1 VRGTAT
7 ATAAAETRGHYGKR
21 RGESNN
27 FGGATLAK
35 SVVRPV
41 IGGFAFFRGLRGFR
55 GRSGSVSH
63 YPRQSDLLF
72 PLVLSACHSR
82 FDFPSAALI
91 VSVMRIRPI
100 SIALLVLAGCRTAP
114 SLLVPDDSGVQLAR
128 TTIAAPNPAERGAY
142 EVKFL
147 YYGSGT
153 DKNRAVY
160 RDSVTIKTRAVNG
173 TPYLR
178 GGDPKRLKARWK
190 YWGFDEKHLPV
201 QARVWYPEGA
211 GPFPLVLIVH
221 GNHDMKQF
229 SDPGYAYLGELLA
242 SRGYIVASVDEN
254 FLNGDLRN
262 ENDARGWML
271 LQHLTAWRAW
281 FNDPGSPFYRKV
293 DLTNI
298 ALIGHSRG
306 GEAVAVAAAFNRL
319 PRYPDDAR
327 VLFNF
332 GFGIKSVIAI
342 APVDGQYK
350 PQDKGTPIENVN
362 YFVLHGSHDSDV
374 QTFMG
379 VRQYERVRFTDGGNW
394 VKGALYVYRANH
406 GQFNTVWGDN
416 DVGDTGWLL
425 NRSLLLTGEEQRQV
439 AKVFI
444 GGFLD
449 LTLRNQRAYLP
460 MFRDHRAA
468 GTWLPKTIYLS
479 QFDVPT
485 TRTLADF
492 EEGIDVTAG
501 SARGVKIGGSGLAT
515 WKEVGLTM
523 RSRGLQPFN
532 NTVAMLGW
540 TAPRSAASAAPSA
553 QAAADTVRPTY
564 TITLPDTLAAAW
576 KVNAGSSIVFSLANY
591 GEKARPLA
599 VADTAAP
606 ADSEKVAPTSNPTSN
621 PKAPTD
627 SAKRAQAVQAAAQAA
642 LDSLPLD
649 LSIEL
654 VLADG
659 RTGRVRLSSIA
670 PVRPPLTVRLWKY
683 EYIEK
688 RLNPP
693 SKNHD
698 SILAKYVV
706 PLSAFA
712 PALGAFDPVTIRAIR
727 FRFDHVTGGTILLDD
742 VGLDVPLN
750 PSTP

>member
-1 VRGTAT
+1 MR
-7 ATAAAETRGHYGKR
+7 
-21 RGESNN
+21 SS
-27 FGGATLAK
+27 L
-35 SVVRPV
+35 
-41 IGGFAFFRGLRGFR
+41 IFAGL
-55 GRSGSVSH
+55 
-63 YPRQSDLLF
+63 LI
-72 PLVLSACHSR
+72 LS
-82 FDFPSAALI
+82 
-91 VSVMRIRPI
+91 
-100 SIALLVLAGCRTAP
+100 GCRTAP
-114 SLLVPDDSGVQLAR
+114 SLLVPDDSAVQLAR
-128 TTIAAPNPAERGAY
+128 TTVAAPNPGEAGTYR
-142 EVKFL
+142 VKFL
-147 YYGSGT
+147 SYGSGT
-153 DKNRAVY
+153 DKHRPAY

-178 GGDPKRLKARWK
+178 GGDAKRLKARWS

-201 QARVWYPEGA
+201 QARVWYPDGA

-271 LQHLTAWRAW
+271 LQHLSAWRAW
-281 FNDPGSPFYRKV
+281 SNDPGSPFYKMV
-293 DLTNI
+293 DLANV

-319 PRYPDDAR
+319 TRYPDDAR
-327 VLFNF
+327 VTFNF
-332 GFGIKSVIAI
+332 GFGIRTVIAI

-350 PQDKGTPIENVN
+350 PQDKGTPLENVN
-362 YFVLHGSHDSDV
+362 YLVLHGSHDSDV

-379 VRQYERVRFTDGGNW
+379 IRQYERVRFTDGGRW
-394 VKGALYVYRANH
+394 VKSALYIYRANH

-416 DVGDTGWLL
+416 DVGASGWLL
-425 NRSLLLTGEEQRQV
+425 NKELLLSGEEQRQI

-460 MFRDHRAA
+460 MFRDHRTA
-468 GTWLPKTIYLS
+468 GTWLPKTMYLS

-485 TRTLADF
+485 TRTLADY
-492 EEGIDVTAG
+492 EEGIDVTAA
-501 SARGVKIGGSGLAT
+501 SARGVTISGSGLAT

-532 NTVAMLGW
+532 NTAVMLGW
-540 TAPRSAASAAPSA
+540 TAPAASAAA
-553 QAAADTVRPTY
+553 ETVRPSY
-564 TITLPDTLAAAW
+564 TLTLPDTLAAAW
-576 KVNAGSSIVFSLANY
+576 KVNAGSSIVFSLADY
-591 GEKARPLA
+591 GEKARALA

-606 ADSEKVAPTSNPTSN
+606 SDSEKVAP
-621 PKAPTD
+621 KKAGARAPTD
-627 SAKRAQAVQAAAQAA
+627 SAKRAEAAARAA

-649 LSIEL
+649 LSIEI

-688 RLNPP
+688 RLTPP

-698 SILAKYVV
+698 DILAKYAV
-706 PLSAFA
+706 PLAAFA

-727 FRFDHVTGGTILLDD
+727 FRFDHRAGGTILLDE
-742 VGLDVPLN
+742 VGLDIP
-750 PSTP
+750 PIAPAP

>member
-1 VRGTAT
+1 MRLRPI
-7 ATAAAETRGHYGKR
+7 TAA
-21 RGESNN
+21 
-27 FGGATLAK
+27 
-35 SVVRPV
+35 
-41 IGGFAFFRGLRGFR
+41 
-55 GRSGSVSH
+55 
-63 YPRQSDLLF
+63 LL
-72 PLVLSACHSR
+72 L
-82 FDFPSAALI
+82 
-91 VSVMRIRPI
+91 
-100 SIALLVLAGCRTAP
+100 LAGCRTAP
-114 SLLVPDDSGVQLAR
+114 SLLVPDDSAVQLAH
-128 TTIAAPNPAERGAY
+128 TTIAAPNPAERGTYA
-142 EVKFL
+142 VKFL

-153 DKNRAVY
+153 DTHRAEY

-229 SDPGYAYLGELLA
+229 SDPGYGYLGELFA

-281 FNDPGSPFYRKV
+281 SNDPRSPFFRKV
-293 DLTNI
+293 DLGSV

-327 VLFNF
+327 VTFNF
-332 GFGIKSVIAI
+332 GFGIRSVIAI

-350 PQDKGTPIENVN
+350 PQDKGTPVENVN

-379 VRQYERVRFTDGGNW
+379 IRQYERVRFTDGGNW
-394 VKGALYVYRANH
+394 VKGALYIYRANH

-416 DVGDTGWLL
+416 DVGDSGWLL
-425 NRSLLLTGEEQRQV
+425 NKSLLLTGEEQRQI

-485 TRTLADF
+485 TRTLADY

-501 SARGVKIGGSGLAT
+501 SARGVTIGGSGLAT

-532 NTVAMLGW
+532 NTVVMLGW
-540 TAPRSAASAAPSA
+540 TSPRSTSP
-553 QAAADTVRPTY
+553 AAADTVRPTY
-564 TITLPDTLAAAW
+564 TLTLPDTLAAAW
-576 KVNAGSSIVFSLANY
+576 KLNAGSSVVFSLANY
-591 GEKARPLA
+591 GEMARPLA
-599 VADTAAP
+599 AADTAAP
-606 ADSEKVAPTSNPTSN
+606 ADSEKVS
-621 PKAPTD
+621 PKRTKPIAPTD
-627 SAKRAQAVQAAAQAA
+627 SAKRAQAATQSA
-642 LDSLPLD
+642 LDSLPID
-649 LSIEL
+649 LSVEL

-683 EYIEK
+683 AYIDK

-698 SILAKYVV
+698 DILAKYVV
-706 PLSAFA
+706 PLSAFI

-727 FRFDHVTGGTILLDD
+727 FRFDHVTGGTILLDE
-742 VGLDVPLN
+742 VGLDVPLT
-750 PSTP
+750 PSIP

>member
-1 VRGTAT
+1 
-7 ATAAAETRGHYGKR
+7 
-21 RGESNN
+21 
-27 FGGATLAK
+27 
-35 SVVRPV
+35 
-41 IGGFAFFRGLRGFR
+41 
-55 GRSGSVSH
+55 
-63 YPRQSDLLF
+63 
-72 PLVLSACHSR
+72 
-82 FDFPSAALI
+82 
-91 VSVMRIRPI
+91 MRLRPI
-100 SIALLVLAGCRTAP
+100 SVALLCLAGCRTAP
-114 SLLVPDDSGVQLAR
+114 SLLVPDDSAIQLAH
-128 TTIAAPNPAERGAY
+128 TSIAAPNPGQHGAY

-153 DKNRAVY
+153 DKNRAAY
-160 RDSVTIKTRAVNG
+160 RDSVTIATRAVNG

-211 GPFPLVLIVH
+211 GPFPLVLVVH

-271 LQHLTAWRAW
+271 LQHLAAWRAW

-293 DLTNI
+293 DLSNI

-306 GEAVAVAAAFNRL
+306 GEAVAVAAAFNKL

-327 VLFNF
+327 VTFNF
-332 GFGIKSVIAI
+332 HFGIRTVIAI

-350 PQDKGTPIENVN
+350 PEDKGTPLENVN

-379 VRQYERVRFTDGGNW
+379 IRQYERVRFTDGGNW
-394 VKGALYVYRANH
+394 VKGALYIYRANH

-416 DVGDTGWLL
+416 DVGDSGWLL
-425 NRSLLLTGEEQRQV
+425 NKSLLLTGDEQRQV

-485 TRTLADF
+485 TRTLADY

-501 SARGVKIGGSGLAT
+501 SARGVTISGHGLAT
-515 WKEVGLTM
+515 WKEVGLFM
-523 RSRGLQPFN
+523 RSRGFQPFN
-532 NTVAMLGW
+532 NTAVVLGW
-540 TAPRSAASAAPSA
+540 TTPRAATDS
-553 QAAADTVRPTY
+553 VRPTY
-564 TITLPDTLAAAW
+564 TLTLPDTLAAAW
-576 KVNAGSSIVFSLANY
+576 KVNAGTSVVFSLANY
-591 GEKARPLA
+591 GEKARALA

-606 ADSEKVAPTSNPTSN
+606 GDSAVTSTPQSSG
-621 PKAPTD
+621 
-627 SAKRAQAVQAAAQAA
+627 SAKRSPPPVPSA

-649 LSIEL
+649 LSVEL

-659 RTGRVRLSSIA
+659 RSGRVRLSAIA

-683 EYIEK
+683 AYLDK

-698 SILAKYVV
+698 DILAKYAV
-706 PLSAFA
+706 PFSAFT
-712 PALGAFDPVTIRAIR
+712 PTLGAFDPATVRAIR
-727 FRFDHVTGGTILLDD
+727 FRFDHVVGGTILLDD
-742 VGLDVPLN
+742 IGLDVPSI
-750 PSTP
+750 P